1 MIVTRIKD
9 VARERG
15 IKSGYHLTNIL
26 GVSPSMGARLWK
38 DNVNMIALS
47 TLDRLC
53 EALQCEPKDLL
64 VYERSFSKK
73 RHSRSPSAK

>member
-1 MIVTRIKD
+1 MIVIRIKE

-38 DNVNMIALS
+38 NNVNMIALS

-64 VYERSFSKK
+64 VYQRSASRK
-73 RHSRSPSAK
+73 RRQ